1 MMGRWCIGLDLGQA
15 SDYSAAAIIREQAAT
30 EDTPLRHEV
39 PWLQR
44 WELGTSYPTIVRQAT
59 ALVRRTAAALGP
71 LGALVVDYTGCGRP
85 VVDYFR
91 LEELPVPL
99 YAATITGGRSA
110 TLDHDSN
117 DWHIPKIQLV
127 SAVQLMLQDGRL
139 QIARALADAATLSAE
154 LLNFQV
160 KVTTSAN
167 EQYGAWRE
175 GTHDDLVLAVALPC
189 WALLAGATGGP
200 VGYAVGGERLPAGF
214 DARIEGGRR
223 QPDPRKAGRR

>member
-1 MMGRWCIGLDLGQA
+1 MNRWAIGLDLGQA
-15 SDYSAAAIIREQAAT
+15 SDYSATAIIREQAAT
-30 EDTPLRHEV
+30 ADTPLRHEV

-59 ALVRRTAAALGP
+59 DLLKRTAAALGP

-110 TLDHDSN
+110 TLDHDAN

-139 QIARALADAATLSAE
+139 LFGKQLPLTPILAKEMLG
-154 LLNFQV
+154 FQT
-160 KVTTSAN
+160 KITTAAN

-200 VGYAVGGERLPAGF
+200 ANYAVGGERLPAGF

>member
-1 MMGRWCIGLDLGQA
+1 MERWCIGLDLGQA
-15 SDYSAAAIIREQAAT
+15 SDYSALSVVEERAAT
-30 EDTPLRHEV
+30 EDTALRHEV
-39 PWLQR
+39 SWLKR

-59 ALVRRTAAALGP
+59 ALVVRTAAALGP

-99 YAATITGGRSA
+99 YAVGITGGTNA
-110 TLDHDSN
+110 TLDHETN
-117 DWHIPKIQLV
+117 NWRVPKGQLV

-139 QIARALADAATLSAE
+139 LLASELRLTSLLSAE

-160 KVTTSAN
+160 KVTTAAN

-175 GTHDDLVLAVALPC
+175 GTHDDLVLAVAMPC
-189 WALLAGATGGP
+189 WALLAGATGVP
-200 VGYAVGGERLPAGF
+200 VGYAVGGSRLPAPNGRE
-214 DARIEGGRR
+214 ARS
-223 QPDPRKAGRR
+223 DPRKVRGR